1 LLCQKSQEKGRQKG
15 CSDKGYKKTDH
26 RRVEFH
32 TRRSNFKST
41 HQKTKSFIKLSH
53 KNIVE
58 TYDSFLY
65 KDEKENTTYFCKVM
79 EFCESNISTMKI
91 DSEKVKKQI
100 TKGVKKSNERI
111 LQRIKICKKTFNE
124 KIHSNN
130 IIHKNIKPE
139 NILLKDNV
147 IKIADFGLP
156 QHYKDTKKPTCYMA
170 PEIWKAWSLN
180 QKPSFTQSADIFSSI
195 ITFYILYTQKELQV
209 CLGEKI
215 IEEGHFFSL
224 EKYINRTNLV
234 LLSSNIGLV

>member
-91 DSEKVKKQI
+91 DSEKVKK
-100 TKGVKKSNERI
+100 TNNKKELKKVMKEFFNGLKYVKKPLTQRFI
-111 LQRIKICKKTFNE
+111 LTI
-124 KIHSNN
+124 
-130 IIHKNIKPE
+130 
-139 NILLKDNV
+139 
-147 IKIADFGLP
+147 
-156 QHYKDTKKPTCYMA
+156 
-170 PEIWKAWSLN
+170 
-180 QKPSFTQSADIFSSI
+180 
-195 ITFYILYTQKELQV
+195 
-209 CLGEKI
+209 
-215 IEEGHFFSL
+215 
-224 EKYINRTNLV
+224 
-234 LLSSNIGLV
+234 